1 MARERAYR
9 HHIRCR
15 HCGSNWM
22 PKDGHTRGRQV
33 HKCGDCKWKRTA
45 SAEQSRFREQI
56 KRQAVQTRIEGGSIS
71 AVARSGG
78 KRSIGKRLGQKG
90 CDSA

>member
-33 HKCGDCKWKRTA
+33 HKRGDCKRKCTA
-45 SAEQSRFREQI
+45 DTERPRFPEQT
-56 KRQAVQTRIEGGSIS
+56 KRQASQMRVAGASAPSMSGWVKKGGDC
-71 AVARSGG
+71 V
-78 KRSIGKRLGQKG
+78 
-90 CDSA
+90 